1 MANSTYYIDGQET
14 VSTSGAQIEWIDDK
28 YFRIEHLGNSFHGEI
43 VANNLEEASITVR
56 VNQRTFEVKK
66 KGELDELIKELGLD
80 KKKVKQLHQLESP
93 MPGRVLGFLVNIG
106 DTVEEGTPLLTLE
119 AMKMEN
125 VIKSDGVGVVASFAV
140 DADAVVEK
148 GEVILKFSE

>member
-1 MANSTYYIDGQET
+1 MANSTYYIDGIET
-14 VSTSGAQIEWIDDK
+14 AAKSGAQIEWIDDK

-43 VANNLEEASITVR
+43 VENNLEDQTIVIR
-56 VNQRTFEVKK
+56 VNQRTFTVKR
-66 KGELDELIKELGLD
+66 KGELDELIKKLGLD

-93 MPGRVLGFLVNIG
+93 MPGRILGFAVKIG

-125 VIKSDGVGVVASFAV
+125 VIKSDGIGVVASFEV
-140 DADAVVEK
+140 EADAVVEK
-148 GEVILKFSE
+148 GQVILKFTE